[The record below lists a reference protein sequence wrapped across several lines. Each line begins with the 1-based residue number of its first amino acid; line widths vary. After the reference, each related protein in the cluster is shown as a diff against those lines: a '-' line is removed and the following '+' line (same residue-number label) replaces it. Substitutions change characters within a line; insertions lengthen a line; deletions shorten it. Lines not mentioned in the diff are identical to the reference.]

1 MNKKNIKI
9 PIIITVIVVLLGI
22 ILYKINIFGTNVVK
36 VTKVENGTLSDM
48 NLYTGVVVPGEVI
61 PIYISAPAVIEKV
74 LVSNGE
80 YVTKD
85 TDLIV
90 FSNKSIMENENLL
103 KVNELDIKDTQL
115 QIADLDSGS
124 LKLELDNRTLEI
136 ENLAE
141 KVRSDERKLPILRDE
156 ARVAEQRAEV
166 YNKLLEKDG
175 VSSTETA
182 RINSEAGRKKVEF
195 EDLKTTLD
203 LNKQKY
209 ALAKV
214 SYESLKRQLDITKAQ
229 LNSKLEKLTL
239 ENEQLKLRDSQLRKP
254 LVAGK
259 DGVVVDLDVT
269 EGSTTL
275 PGQRLLA
282 ISTSGENKVNV
293 EIPLYQAST
302 LKKGQ
307 PAIIISREFDKDVQY
322 NGHVERISSA
332 AVNSKFSKGNNNDKV
347 IQVVIGINQKN
358 NLSPGFMVDV
368 EISGQ
373 AKANVPV
380 VNSFSVIE
388 DNGDYYVY
396 INDNGRARKQQV
408 RVGAKTAGK
417 YEILDLPIGTE
428 VIVNPFK
435 VRNGERI
442 RTEE

>member
-1 MNKKNIKI
+1 MDKKNIKI
-9 PIIITVIVVLLGI
+9 PIIIAVIVVLLGI

-239 ENEQLKLRDSQLRKP
+239 EN
-254 LVAGK
+254 
-259 DGVVVDLDVT
+259 
-269 EGSTTL
+269 
-275 PGQRLLA
+275 
-282 ISTSGENKVNV
+282 
-293 EIPLYQAST
+293 
-302 LKKGQ
+302 
-307 PAIIISREFDKDVQY
+307 
-322 NGHVERISSA
+322 
-332 AVNSKFSKGNNNDKV
+332 
-347 IQVVIGINQKN
+347 
-358 NLSPGFMVDV
+358 
-368 EISGQ
+368 
-373 AKANVPV
+373 
-380 VNSFSVIE
+380 
-388 DNGDYYVY
+388 
-396 INDNGRARKQQV
+396 
-408 RVGAKTAGK
+408 
-417 YEILDLPIGTE
+417 
-428 VIVNPFK
+428 
-435 VRNGERI
+435 
-442 RTEE
+442 